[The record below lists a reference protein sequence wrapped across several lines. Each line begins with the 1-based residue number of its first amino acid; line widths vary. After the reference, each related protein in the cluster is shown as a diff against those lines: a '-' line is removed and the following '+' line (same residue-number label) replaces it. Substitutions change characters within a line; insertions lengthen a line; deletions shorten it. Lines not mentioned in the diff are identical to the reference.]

1 MRAPDRERYGKMI
14 GAKSLR
20 EAMARWNLS
29 SPIPMRESLEIDNS
43 SLSAEAV
50 ARRIADHFRL
60 AR

>member
-1 MRAPDRERYGKMI
+1 MI

-29 SPIPMRESLEIDNS
+29 SPIAMRESLEIDNS